1 MQRHGYHYR
10 KSRKK
15 GLLTATDKKIRMKFA
30 RKMLKE
36 VDDDFWKNGI
46 SFYFDGVGFAFK
58 TNPLSEA
65 RSTKTMAWRKRSEG
79 LELSTKGKKEG
90 TGGKVAQFFVAISHS
105 KGVVLCQQYEERL
118 TGKFFA
124 SFIKENFPQAFLKSG
139 KPNSNLFL
147 QDGDKCQNSVIAKE
161 ALKSSGYQ
169 VFSIPAR
176 SPDINPIENV
186 FHNVRNKLKQG
197 ALDNEITKETF
208 AQFSSRVSKTIK
220 QFSRET
226 IDDTIITMNKRLRL
240 IIQGKGART
249 KYSNTKQVSYIA
261 YVLVCEQ
268 CTLICCYRKI
278 FFV

>member
-1 MQRHGYHYR
+1 MKRHHYR

-15 GLLTATDKKIRMKFA
+15 GLLTATDKKIRIKFA

-65 RSTKTMAWRKRSEG
+65 RSTKTMAWRKASEG
-79 LELSTKGKKEG
+79 LELFTKGKKEC

-118 TGKFFA
+118 TGNFFA

-147 QDGDKCQNSVIAKE
+147 QDGDRCQNSVIAKE
-161 ALKSSGYQ
+161 SLKSSGYQ

-186 FHNVRNKLKQG
+186 FHNVRNQLKQD
-197 ALDNEITKETF
+197 ALDNEISKETF
-208 AQFSSRVSKTIK
+208 PQFSSRVSRTIK

-226 IDDTIITMNKRLRL
+226 IDSTIISMNKRLRH
-240 IIQGKGART
+240 IIQGTGART
-249 KYSNTKQVSYIA
+249 KY
-261 YVLVCEQ
+261 
-268 CTLICCYRKI
+268 
-278 FFV
+278 